1 MKPKLSTNIISQN
14 PTSKL
19 VFSESDLNI
28 SEACLIN
35 IKITPKFYAGGDQQI
50 ECGLRLRI
58 KDQLYLKFD
67 NDQYE
72 IYKHYGI
79 ISEEFTDTFSFK
91 LVSKVSLE
99 DLKLII
105 NAIIKIE
112 IIDCKYSDR
121 KWMNSVIWRI
131 S

>member
-1 MKPKLSTNIISQN
+1 MKPKLSTKIIAQTPIGN
-14 PTSKL
+14 L
-19 VFSESDLNI
+19 IFSESGGGT
-28 SEACLIN
+28 SESCSIN
-35 IKITPKFYAGGDQQI
+35 IKIIPKFYAGGPQEI

-67 NDQYE
+67 NDQHE
-72 IYKHYGI
+72 IYKHYGV
-79 ISEEFTDTFSFK
+79 ISGEFTDSFSFK
-91 LVSKVSLE
+91 LFSKVSLE

-112 IIDCKYSDR
+112 ILDCKYSDR

-131 S
+131 A